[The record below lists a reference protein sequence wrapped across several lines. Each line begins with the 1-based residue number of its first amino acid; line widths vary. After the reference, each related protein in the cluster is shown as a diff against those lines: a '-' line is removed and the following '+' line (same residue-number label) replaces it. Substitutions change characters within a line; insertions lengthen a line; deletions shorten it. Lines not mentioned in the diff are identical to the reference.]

1 MQFCPNINPPCY
13 KSNAEDNVI
22 AAEDEIRLKIVGTRV
37 DAGGIVSFNFFLYYL
52 SYYRIILIV
61 FIFSLLSVH

>member
-37 DAGGIVSFNFFLYYL
+37 DAGGIVSFIFFY
-52 SYYRIILIV
+52 ITCHTIE
-61 FIFSLLSVH
+61 